1 MSCSS
6 CAKRRKRIIEEVQRM
21 ATKAAQVS
29 DSLKKRAA
37 RRKQDAL
44 IDELTVKIKTAQ
56 QQLAEAKAKRKAGV
70 S

>member
-6 CAKRRKRIIEEVQRM
+6 CAKRRERIKSEVQKM
-21 ATKAAQVS
+21 AKKAIEIS
-29 DSLKKRAA
+29 DGLKKRAA

-56 QQLAEAKAKRKAGV
+56 QQLADAKAKRKAGV